1 MTQVYSLE
9 FHYPGDY
16 GGSHTEEDADE
27 AALYAAYKAVRR
39 AALAVGVTLRHAY
52 SWPDGS
58 LYLYAWGGDLT
69 ALAKELHPHR
79 ISFTPTLIPDLTKAD
94 FVAHKPYLCAMDMLL
109 GRELPLLPEYESVH
123 PRLPGYG
130 AMDPRDF
137 AGYTLHEAFS
147 NGFLGAFGH
156 ITHFWVG
163 PPEWTPSEETVTRA
177 GNGYAVGALLRL
189 LFYVGEE
196 V

>member
-16 GGSHTEEDADE
+16 GNSSTEADALDS
-27 AALYAAYKAVRR
+27 AYKAVEQ
-39 AALAVGVTLRHAY
+39 AALIVGVTLRHEYA
-52 SWPDGS
+52 WPDGS

-69 ALAKELHPHR
+69 ALAKELKPHR
-79 ISFTPTLIPDLTKAD
+79 ISFTPTIIPDLTKAD
-94 FVAHKPYLCAMDMLL
+94 FVGHKPYLCAMDMLL
-109 GRELPLLPEYESVH
+109 GRELPILPGYESVH
-123 PRLPGYG
+123 PRLPDYG

-137 AGYTLHEAFS
+137 DGYTLHEAFS
-147 NGFLGAFGH
+147 NGFMGAFGH

-163 PPEWTPSEETVTRA
+163 PPEWAPSDEAVTRA
-177 GNGYAVGALLRL
+177 GNGYAVGALLRI
-189 LFYVGEE
+189 LFYVGED